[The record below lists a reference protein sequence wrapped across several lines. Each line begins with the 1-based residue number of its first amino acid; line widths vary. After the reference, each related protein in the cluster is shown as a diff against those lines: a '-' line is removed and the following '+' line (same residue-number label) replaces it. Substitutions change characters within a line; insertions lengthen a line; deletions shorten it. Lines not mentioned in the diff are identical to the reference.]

1 MDIHVSLDNNMK
13 IDKKLFTKMNFI
25 YNAIEDGWT
34 VSKRRDKYVFTRSHD
49 KRREILSDDYLSAFI
64 KSNLALNT
72 NK

>member
-1 MDIHVSLDNNMK
+1 
-13 IDKKLFTKMNFI
+13 MNFI